1 MENLAQRAVFAR
13 KEKFQHIVH
22 PERIIMSLE
31 DQVVEPASQ
40 QMSITSVKHQVLKY
54 RLEMVF
60 VLTDSIVSKD
70 RATERLK
77 TRKKATAV
85 HALQDFTVIVASERS
100 VLLVHTRTPQEQ
112 FLNQIATRVT
122 LDISVK
128 MVLLFPVMTV
138 KNVSLE

>member
-1 MENLAQRAVFAR
+1 MDNLAQRAISV
-13 KEKFQHIVH
+13 KEEKFQHIVH
-22 PERIIMSLE
+22 QEPIMMSLE
-31 DQVVEPASQ
+31 DQVVETASQ

-60 VLTDSIVSKD
+60 VLTVSIVSKD

-85 HALQDFTVIVASERS
+85 HALQDFTVIVESERS

-112 FLNQIATRVT
+112 FSNQIAIRVT

-128 MVLLFPVMTV
+128 MVLSLPVMTV